1 VSTTATTDEL
11 LAALQ
16 EGYDLV
22 RPKAPRRLAREDD
35 VTEDLGLDSLDFI
48 DLVSV
53 FEGRF
58 PSEVIDAV
66 IDRLPEL
73 TTVGDLVDAFQAAAA
88 AAPSP

>member
-1 VSTTATTDEL
+1 MTTATPDDL
-11 LAALQ
+11 LATMQ

-22 RPKAPRRLAREDD
+22 RAGEPRTITRDD
-35 VTEDLGLDSLDFI
+35 LLIDDLGLDSLDFI

-58 PSEVIDAV
+58 DTEVVDAV

-73 TTVGDLVDAFQAAAA
+73 STAGDLVDAFLAAAGA
-88 AAPSP
+88 TAPS

>member
-1 VSTTATTDEL
+1 MSTTTADEL
-11 LAALQ
+11 LSTLQ

-22 RPKAPRRLAREDD
+22 RAGEPRTIGRDDRLID
-35 VTEDLGLDSLDFI
+35 DLGLDSLDFI

-58 PSEVIDAV
+58 DTEVVDAV

-73 TTVGDLVDAFQAAAA
+73 STAGDLVDAFLAAGGSAA
-88 AAPSP
+88 SS